1 VEFIRYQL
9 LAARQT
15 MTFETVM
22 SHPSKLDFLRQAKA
36 NGYRTYLYFVAT
48 KDWGINID
56 RVKERVKRGGHP
68 VSRDKIIE
76 RYFRS
81 LGLLYEA
88 VKLVDRAYVFD
99 NSLEPQL
106 IVRIT
111 DGREVEYEVTSIPDW
126 VYQHFHLKMLG

>member
-1 VEFIRYQL
+1 
-9 LAARQT
+9 
-15 MTFETVM
+15 M

-56 RVKERVKRGGHP
+56 RVKERVKKGGHQ

-111 DGREVEYEVTSIPDW
+111 DGRDVEYEVTSIPDW